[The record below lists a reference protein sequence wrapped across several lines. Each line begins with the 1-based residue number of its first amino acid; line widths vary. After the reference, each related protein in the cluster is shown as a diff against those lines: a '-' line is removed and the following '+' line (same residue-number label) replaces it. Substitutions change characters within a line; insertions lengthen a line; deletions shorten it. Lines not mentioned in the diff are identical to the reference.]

1 MRAPGALCYV
11 WTNQEP
17 PGTRTCSAYT
27 SRARMI
33 VLRDVDGG
41 VGDWAAVD
49 NTHASLST
57 SCARLTPGFTR
68 SNPLSCNTNVVEPR
82 DPITLT
88 SDPPVPGLFTA

>member
-11 WTNQEP
+11 RTNPEP

-41 VGDWAAVD
+41 VGDWAAGKRDLAVD
-49 NTHASLST
+49 TDQTGES
-57 SCARLTPGFTR
+57 
-68 SNPLSCNTNVVEPR
+68 V
-82 DPITLT
+82 
-88 SDPPVPGLFTA
+88 TA